1 MGDNSFSSASKLD
14 YVDGEN
20 SEVENSP
27 EELKEGHYE
36 SDSVVG
42 DSSCITI
49 VENSYISDYLTFS
62 DLMVHATDG
71 SSNPVIPDGEN
82 NVFDFFL
89 NVDSQ
94 GHNSDRRSF
103 QNGSHRKFSDDE
115 EMEVSSTTSMSSV
128 VGRFLNLEFDDQFD
142 EDDSSSANV
151 QSSATKD
158 SKIEKRY
165 NDSIVLCEPPKIDTF
180 QKNRDVVVA
189 DDNPATLLL
198 VNDKDKGVLRTTKLD
213 SDSDSDSGL
222 LQYGDNNVLTDLGSH
237 ISDATSDHL
246 EFSCSSKSV
255 DESERFHKQ
264 LEKISCIA
272 QSNLDEITSENHH
285 SLPVKDTNKVRE
297 DVHVPYSIEDNT
309 SFVAEN
315 GIQVI
320 FYYMSRSTYIDI
332 RYI

>member
-42 DSSCITI
+42 DSSCIT
-49 VENSYISDYLTFS
+49 VGENSYISDYLTFS

-180 QKNRDVVVA
+180 RKNRDVVVA

-198 VNDKDKGVLRTTKLD
+198 DNDKDKDVLRTTKLD
-213 SDSDSDSGL
+213 SDSDSDSGIP
-222 LQYGDNNVLTDLGSH
+222 QYGDNNVLADLSSH

-255 DESERFHKQ
+255 DESERSHKQ

-272 QSNLDEITSENHH
+272 QSNLDKITSENQH
-285 SLPVKDTNKVRE
+285 SLPVKDTNKAHE
-297 DVHVPYSIEDNT
+297 DVDVPYSIDDNT
-309 SFVAEN
+309 SSVAEN

-332 RYI
+332 